1 MRIEGNKPKGKNIAC
16 VASVS
21 VRFRSKERGTRVKTA
36 QAKEWGG
43 GEEERKETF
52 FLPLPLPLF
61 HFLALVSFLARPKPR
76 ILVLASFLGLF
87 LLRNQTETPATQAMK
102 NINKNTTNKQK
113 KNVQRK
119 RIWPPGH
126 RDSNLH
132 YNRLLREKPTPRPMG
147 HAAGSDITECS
158 TNLERLLSW
167 KKIFTS
173 FKNLIAKFIQKLC
186 SEFLSRRHSLNVGFF
201 LIPFSWLLKS
211 PLLIPRISREKK
223 SYHLS
228 NFALLIIYGSCFVSF
243 LTLYTSR

>member
-1 MRIEGNKPKGKNIAC
+1 M
-16 VASVS
+16 
-21 VRFRSKERGTRVKTA
+21 A

-43 GEEERKETF
+43 GEEEKKETF
-52 FLPLPLPLF
+52 FLPLPLF

-76 ILVLASFLGLF
+76 ILFLASFLGLF
-87 LLRNQTETPATQAMK
+87 LLRNQTETLATQAIK
-102 NINKNTTNKQK
+102 SINKKTKNKQK
-113 KNVQRK
+113 KNVQRR
-119 RIWPPGH
+119 RIWPPRH

-147 HAAGSDITECS
+147 HAAGSEITECS

-201 LIPFSWLLKS
+201 LVPFSWLLKS
-211 PLLIPRISREKK
+211 PLLIPRISREKR

-228 NFALLIIYGSCFVSF
+228 NFELLIIYDSGFVSF

>member
-1 MRIEGNKPKGKNIAC
+1 M
-16 VASVS
+16 
-21 VRFRSKERGTRVKTA
+21 A
-36 QAKEWGG
+36 QAKEWGR
-43 GEEERKETF
+43 GEEEKKETF

-76 ILVLASFLGLF
+76 ILFLASFLGLF
-87 LLRNQTETPATQAMK
+87 LLRNQTETLATQAIK
-102 NINKNTTNKQK
+102 SINKKTKNKQK
-113 KNVQRK
+113 KNLQRR
-119 RIWPPGH
+119 RIWPPRH

-158 TNLERLLSW
+158 INLERLLSW

-173 FKNLIAKFIQKLC
+173 FKNLIAKFSQKLC

-201 LIPFSWLLKS
+201 LVPFSWLLKS
-211 PLLIPRISREKK
+211 PLLIPRISREKR

-228 NFALLIIYGSCFVSF
+228 NFELLIIYDSGFVSF